1 MLREMFD
8 DLNPDIKLNYFMSFD
23 FVSCIVNLIYCPYE
37 WFVVIFTFP
46 FLIVIL
52 VILLCFCLFYINV
65 YIVLFDFYFSFSC
78 FYYKV

>member
-8 DLNPDIKLNYFMSFD
+8 DLNPEIKLNYFMSFD

-52 VILLCFCLFYINV
+52 VILLCLFYINV